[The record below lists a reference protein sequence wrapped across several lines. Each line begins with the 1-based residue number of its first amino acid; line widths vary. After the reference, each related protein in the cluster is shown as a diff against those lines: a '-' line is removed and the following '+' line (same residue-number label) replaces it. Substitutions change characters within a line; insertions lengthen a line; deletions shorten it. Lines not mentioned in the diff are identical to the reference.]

1 MSSIAQDSRTVTPGD
16 FPTWNRF
23 LGGASEK
30 WGLADPL
37 WSLALKDACSWLS
50 RRRKIQLSVNITGAA
65 LERVV
70 IGSNMLLFGGEGKKK
85 MFEDVIRSRILR

>member
-1 MSSIAQDSRTVTPGD
+1 MSSIAQDSRTVTPGF
-16 FPTWNRF
+16 FPTWNGF

-50 RRRKIQLSVNITGAA
+50 SDGRRRRKIQLSVNITGAA

-70 IGSNMLLFGGEGKKK
+70 IGSSMLIFGGEKKK
-85 MFEDVIRSRILR
+85 